1 MKWLIIS
8 GSLIF
13 VAIVTVL
20 ILLEQ
25 RDKKQKQIYRV
36 SIKNGKVE
44 PFKDHF

>member
-13 VAIVTVL
+13 VAIVTIL